1 MRDLSSA
8 RNGRM
13 NQEGDWILKENSRHM
28 KYAATNKGATEIR
41 VVPAVVQGKPQPML
55 TTKEQSPDSF
65 SEAFI
70 RVDTVSFFGPGSVH
84 MICPPAAKGEDKGP
98 IHHFV
103 DFLRNYVENN
113 PRTCPADWR
122 RWQGK
127 KEDGDTIK
135 PKDVLGRPSPTLLVQ
150 GYLSKHKG
158 EVVLSK
164 EGKPTLRYPV
174 VLMIRSSGYTDLRD
188 KLLSAK
194 DPNAPWGPWNNNLG
208 GDIIDMQKGLTLIVE
223 PYDLVYNN
231 RPQTWYRCTTGEP
244 MPLTKEDVEA
254 VWAPWEDILDF
265 DPDYET
271 LGLRLAKAF
280 NATTVIRVYE
290 KCPVYRQLIS
300 ANLRDMAR
308 DEAGASY
315 STGTAVPSGAL
326 PRVVTPAVTPVNQ
339 APSEKASAWVPQEP
353 VMEPLQEPDDEED
366 TTAPAAPAS
375 PVDSIRDRVSSL
387 RSRLQKS
394 Q

>member
-1 MRDLSSA
+1 MKDLSSSKG
-8 RNGRM
+8 GRA
-13 NQEGDWILKENSRHM
+13 NQEGDWVIKEGSRHM
-28 KYAATNKGATEIR
+28 KYAATNKGCSEIR
-41 VVPAVVQGKPQPML
+41 VVPAVVQGKPQPL
-55 TTKEQSPDSF
+55 FLGKEQSPDNLSD
-65 SEAFI
+65 AFI
-70 RVDTVSFFGPGSVH
+70 RVDTVCFFGPGSVH

-98 IHHFV
+98 VHHFV
-103 DFLRNYVENN
+103 DFLRSYVENN

-127 KEDGDTIK
+127 KEDGDTVK

-150 GYLSKHKG
+150 GYLIKHKG
-158 EVVLSK
+158 EVILSK

-174 VLMIRSSGYTDLRD
+174 VLMIKSSGYTDFRD
-188 KLLSAK
+188 KLLAAK
-194 DPNAPWGPWNNNLG
+194 DPNAPWGPWNNQLG
-208 GDIIDMQKGLTLIVE
+208 GDIIDIDRGLTLVVE

-231 RPQTWYRCTTGEP
+231 RQQTWYRCSTGEP
-244 MPLTKEDVEA
+244 MPLTMEDVNE
-254 VWAPWEDILDF
+254 VWAPWEDILDCS
-265 DPDYET
+265 PDYET

-280 NATTVIRVYE
+280 NATTVIKVYE

-308 DEAGASY
+308 DEAGVGY
-315 STGTAVPSGAL
+315 STGIAIPAAAL
-326 PRVVTPAVTPVNQ
+326 PRVAPQTIPQVTQ
-339 APSEKASAWVPQEP
+339 APSERAGAWVPQEP
-353 VMEPLQEPDDEED
+353 LAEPIQNADEEE
-366 TTAPAAPAS
+366 APAAPAS